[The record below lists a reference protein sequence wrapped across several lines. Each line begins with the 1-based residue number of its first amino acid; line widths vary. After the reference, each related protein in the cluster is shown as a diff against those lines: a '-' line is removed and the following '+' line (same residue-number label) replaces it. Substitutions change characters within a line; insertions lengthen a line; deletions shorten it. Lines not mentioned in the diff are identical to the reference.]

1 LPEDLIWRFALKLEF
16 GDYLNKVA
24 EDAVRLVQRMS
35 LDWMVMGRRPSGVC
49 GACLILA
56 ARMNNFR
63 RSITEVVY
71 IVKVTTH
78 TIQKRLDEF
87 KMTPSSTLSVEDF
100 LNNEFLE
107 SSHDPPSF
115 YEKSA
120 EFQKNRKRRKRKRP
134 LSPEEDEGNSG
145 SDAGDDSNKRQK
157 STPAPEPELRRD
169 AEGFAIPPQPTPQPA
184 PQPMQSRD
192 FAIDPA
198 LIDSAI
204 EGQSGD
210 TEIEDQ
216 SGMSFNQL
224 IQQFGDAPLPE
235 EDYDVPSPTSPGP
248 ARKGRKPNQGIRV
261 PAEWSMA
268 EDEMSAEIEEMISD
282 PNTIHHAASYA
293 EAKKRAAAH
302 MIIAAQTNPPKFVSM
317 DVHVGEDEFADDPE
331 VLNCVLPPAEV
342 AKKEKVWVNDNKN
355 WLRKQQ
361 IKEWQKRQ
369 AENGPP
375 KAKRNRKKKPRIGEG
390 QTSAASS
397 PAEAALNVMKQRS
410 FSKKINYDAIK
421 DMFRDTERMGSR
433 LGSATTSRVTSRAGS
448 DFNGSVA
455 SGSVAGSEA
464 GDDESQIAGSEP
476 ATPRPT
482 TPAQA
487 IRDDDEE
494 GDEDDYVSPPAS
506 AARRAPA
513 VVEEEEEEDWRVNVA
528 NRGTNDDEDA
538 ALDRLD
544 RMDEDVSDY
553 GSVDAGGLGDDVS
566 VGGYGGGEDEDSGED
581 E

>member
-120 EFQKNRKRRKRKRP
+120 EFQKNRKRRKRKRA

-145 SDAGDDSNKRQK
+145 SEAGDDSNKRQK
-157 STPAPEPELRRD
+157 TTTPGPEPELRRD
-169 AEGFAIPPQPTPQPA
+169 AEGFAIPPQPTPQPVT
-184 PQPMQSRD
+184 QQTQSRD

-204 EGQSGD
+204 EDQSGD
-210 TEIEDQ
+210 TEIEEQ
-216 SGMSFNQL
+216 SGMSFNKL
-224 IQQFGDAPLPE
+224 IQQFGDGPLPE
-235 EDYDVPSPTSPGP
+235 EDDDPLPTSPRP
-248 ARKGRKPNQGIRV
+248 LRKGPKPNQGIRV
-261 PAEWSMA
+261 PEEWSMA

-342 AKKEKVWVNDNKN
+342 SKKEKVWVNDNKN

-421 DMFRDTERMGSR
+421 DMFKDTERMGSR

-448 DFNGSVA
+448 DFNGSI
-455 SGSVAGSEA
+455 AGSEA
-464 GDDESQIAGSEP
+464 GDDESGITGSEP

-482 TPAQA
+482 THQ
-487 IRDDDEE
+487 ITGDDDEE
-494 GDEDDYVSPPAS
+494 GDEDDYVSP
-506 AARRAPA
+506 APA
-513 VVEEEEEEDWRVNVA
+513 GTERRPPAVAEEEEEDDWRVNIA
-528 NRGTNDDEDA
+528 NRGTNNDDEDA

-566 VGGYGGGEDEDSGED
+566 VGGYGGHEDDDSGED